1 MSMLG
6 AAALAAIVLVS
17 PENGARVPT
26 LPPAQKA
33 VLAQATKDERRTVGA
48 SYPNGPWGVAAPL
61 VLKWRATA
69 GEIPT

>member
-1 MSMLG
+1 MSMIG

-33 VLAQATKDERRTVGA
+33 VLAQATKE
-48 SYPNGPWGVAAPL
+48 
-61 VLKWRATA
+61 
-69 GEIPT
+69 EIAKVRKILLEG